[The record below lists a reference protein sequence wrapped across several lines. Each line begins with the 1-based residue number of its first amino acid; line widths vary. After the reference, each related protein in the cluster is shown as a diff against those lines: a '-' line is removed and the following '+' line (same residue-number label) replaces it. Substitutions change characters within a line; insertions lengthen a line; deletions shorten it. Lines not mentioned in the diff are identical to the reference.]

1 MDYFRCNIVMNTDYY
16 LYVVKLCIILV
27 TTMCNFIPKETLARN
42 CNHFRKHECSIF
54 LLTNNL
60 MYITI
65 TLIGRTVPASHDSFY
80 AYIHST
86 FYHNFA

>member
-1 MDYFRCNIVMNTDYY
+1 
-16 LYVVKLCIILV
+16 
-27 TTMCNFIPKETLARN
+27 
-42 CNHFRKHECSIF
+42 
-54 LLTNNL
+54 

-86 FYHNFA
+86 FYHNFAWNSTSAITFRPKVTLVNYDSEHKQHTHS